1 MLLKIF
7 SYIVQANSFNQKCA
21 KTEECDQTKS
31 LDCDAKKAV
40 CICKETSL
48 YWNEKQES
56 CGNNSDRFI
65 SFDLLIHRFKFKK
78 SEKDNS

>member
-1 MLLKIF
+1 MLLLKIF
-7 SYIVQANSFNQKCA
+7 CYIVQANSFNQKCA

-56 CGNNSDRFI
+56 CGTKKLIRT
-65 SFDLLIHRFKFKK
+65 DLLVLIY
-78 SEKDNS
+78 